1 MISLQENKNTS
12 KEQINVSYF
21 FKPYVVLMSLYITE
35 EMKIYFNHY
44 EINAHQI
51 PFQFCVLFLN
61 SASDQVAGKVT
72 SGMIMG

>member
-1 MISLQENKNTS
+1 
-12 KEQINVSYF
+12 
-21 FKPYVVLMSLYITE
+21 MSLYITE
-35 EMKIYFNHY
+35 EMKIDFNHY